1 MEKNTVKFW
10 WRYLNVSLLT
20 AMSMTVVAADS
31 ATIDWNDPEVRRQAV
46 IETAYAYY
54 LKSDCVQYDSAPL
67 IAGKRVMH
75 FTRKTIEKPP
85 EYATPDCIYHTVCSA
100 FPYETYFN
108 AIGYRIGGSPGRSV
122 TVHLAFNPQEGVTV
136 FSYDKRDDPGLK
148 KQKSELERMRSLLE
162 PGDIIVYVQ
171 VWKDNKTGRKREGGH
186 AVMYLGD
193 ICGDG
198 VAKIMH
204 SAGRK
209 YDFMRGVDRLES
221 KGTIRFD
228 DFDAHLFRS
237 GKLFNRTKIVVLRPL
252 MLPAAEWPLSDSA
265 KARYLHPRLRIDR
278 CVGCGPYGSV
288 VSGGVLEYS
297 INLKNYSKRPYS
309 VAVHENLP
317 EGTEFLP
324 ERSNGGVVFNAPSE
338 GKGASFGWNIHL
350 EPGELRTVRWCVRV
364 TAPAGSRIVSAG
376 GNVAGIASN
385 TLVTEVV
392 PQEMS
397 AAAAHCWAVNS
408 IHDVNALPDCR
419 VEGWAGGRDTVE
431 PPRGIR
437 VTVPSAG
444 HLMEGDVVVVC
455 PKIRKPKDFSIWVKG
470 RNGFETNSKNGI
482 RPVSEAEVTAILTN
496 GLFAALRPAR
506 IADSQKAW
514 KERCRSILKEA
525 MERYRSGKLY
535 ASSLAYADE
544 TYRVATGLSL
554 CSGLSDG
561 SVSNIVVSPPKGSVV
576 FSWEKGDGKDDGLF
590 RTEVDRMRAMVEPG
604 DIVAYMEESDK
615 KQSEPCQVMI
625 YLGDVSDDGHPQILY
640 MDEGRIRRGGFYKMF
655 NDGAKSVFHKATK
668 VVVFRRISDEPTNNG
683 R

>member
-1 MEKNTVKFW
+1 MEKNRVNFL
-10 WRYLNVSLLT
+10 WRYLIVSLLT
-20 AMSMTVVAADS
+20 AVSMTVVAADS

-85 EYATPDCIYHTVCSA
+85 EYATPHNTYYTVCSA

-108 AIGYRIGGSPGRSV
+108 AMGYKLGGSPGRSV

-148 KQKSELERMRSLLE
+148 KQKSELDRMRSLLE

-171 VWKDNKTGRKREGGH
+171 VWKDKKTGRKREGGH

-204 SAGRK
+204 SAGGK
-209 YDFMRGVDRLES
+209 YDFQKGVDKIES
-221 KGTIRFD
+221 NGTIRID
-228 DFDAHLFRS
+228 DFDAHLFRN
-237 GKLFNRTKIVVLRPL
+237 GKLFNRTKIVVFRPL

-288 VSGGVLEYS
+288 VSGGTLEYS
-297 INLKNYSKRPYS
+297 INLKNYSKLPYS

-317 EGTEFLP
+317 DGTEFLP

-364 TAPAGSRIVSAG
+364 TAPAGSRIVSGG

-385 TLVTEVV
+385 TLVTAVV

-397 AAAAHCWAVNS
+397 AGAAHCWVYY
-408 IHDVNALPDCR
+408 ITICDV
-419 VEGWAGGRDTVE
+419 
-431 PPRGIR
+431 
-437 VTVPSAG
+437 
-444 HLMEGDVVVVC
+444 
-455 PKIRKPKDFSIWVKG
+455 
-470 RNGFETNSKNGI
+470 
-482 RPVSEAEVTAILTN
+482 
-496 GLFAALRPAR
+496 
-506 IADSQKAW
+506 
-514 KERCRSILKEA
+514 
-525 MERYRSGKLY
+525 
-535 ASSLAYADE
+535 
-544 TYRVATGLSL
+544 
-554 CSGLSDG
+554 
-561 SVSNIVVSPPKGSVV
+561 
-576 FSWEKGDGKDDGLF
+576 
-590 RTEVDRMRAMVEPG
+590 
-604 DIVAYMEESDK
+604 
-615 KQSEPCQVMI
+615 
-625 YLGDVSDDGHPQILY
+625 
-640 MDEGRIRRGGFYKMF
+640 
-655 NDGAKSVFHKATK
+655 
-668 VVVFRRISDEPTNNG
+668 
-683 R
+683 